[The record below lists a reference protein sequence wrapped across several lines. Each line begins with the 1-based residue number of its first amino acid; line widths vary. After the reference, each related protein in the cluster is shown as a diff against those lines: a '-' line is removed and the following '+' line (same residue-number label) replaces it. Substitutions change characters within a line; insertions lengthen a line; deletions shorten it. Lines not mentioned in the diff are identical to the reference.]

1 MIIETDKYYIP
12 HKQRNIVLPIAWREE
27 FEIEVSDKVLVC
39 LKEMEII
46 ISSKLVIE
54 TDNLTFTKVSKKGIV
69 TIPKM
74 LDLKL
79 DSKLHQLLVDTDNQ
93 CFLISPVK

>member
-27 FEIEVSDKVLVC
+27 FEIKVADNVLVC
-39 LKEMEII
+39 LKEMEVI
-46 ISSKLVIE
+46 ISSDLVTE
-54 TDNLTFTKVSKKGIV
+54 TDNLTLAKVSKKGLV

-74 LDLKL
+74 LDLQLEAKI
-79 DSKLHQLLVDTDNQ
+79 HQLLVDTDNQ
-93 CFLISPVK
+93 CFLISPVN